1 MPRRPNIK
9 NLPSR
14 LLEETAT
21 PLYVVD
27 SGLRIRYANEAL
39 GQCLGLN
46 REVLVDRKL
55 EYLADDRGED
65 EDSAKAN
72 RLCPPPGW
80 IPLPESVVDSAHHP
94 LVFGVHLEPNRSMAA
109 QCLPFQLGNDSA
121 LVCSLHP
128 DSGQR
133 VLSRHH
139 ATWLHERIQKFR
151 VAQSSRFHA
160 IPFLGDSP
168 EAVRCF
174 AQARAFALLESSV
187 LVVGAETSQRL
198 DLARAIHYSGFAS
211 EGAPN
216 PLLPIDC
223 EQVDGESIREIML
236 GHQQMM
242 DGVENGEMQHVL
254 LINVCKLNERG
265 QQDLLDLL
273 NESWFRVR
281 ILSTSHALLRQL
293 PEFNQELACRLST
306 LELTIP
312 PLRDRKSDAV
322 VLAQDLLE
330 KSGRRRPLSREAI
343 EALQLYAWQGDYA
356 ELKGLVEGLPVA
368 PTDGEIVLSD
378 FPDSFRLAF
387 QAMSHPRP
395 TVESIE
401 LDDLLADIE
410 TQAIEYAIR
419 ASHGNKTVAAK
430 MLGITRARLHR
441 KIAENGGDREPE

>member
-1 MPRRPNIK
+1 
-9 NLPSR
+9 
-14 LLEETAT
+14 
-21 PLYVVD
+21 
-27 SGLRIRYANEAL
+27 
-39 GQCLGLN
+39 
-46 REVLVDRKL
+46 
-55 EYLADDRGED
+55 
-65 EDSAKAN
+65 
-72 RLCPPPGW
+72 
-80 IPLPESVVDSAHHP
+80 
-94 LVFGVHLEPNRSMAA
+94 
-109 QCLPFQLGNDSA
+109 
-121 LVCSLHP
+121 
-128 DSGQR
+128 
-133 VLSRHH
+133 
-139 ATWLHERIQKFR
+139 
-151 VAQSSRFHA
+151 
-160 IPFLGDSP
+160 
-168 EAVRCF
+168 
-174 AQARAFALLESSV
+174 
-187 LVVGAETSQRL
+187 
-198 DLARAIHYSGFAS
+198 
-211 EGAPN
+211 
-216 PLLPIDC
+216 
-223 EQVDGESIREIML
+223 ML

-387 QAMSHPRP
+387 QAMSQPRP